1 MNRLTGLNGF
11 DLKKLSASNPN
22 TPVGD
27 KSEFGIP
34 SPKGKNSKSLEN
46 GVTAGLSNEGV
57 TKDFSSQD
65 AASAGAET
73 NAKASEDVDSDNT
86 NFGTTNSDNSSSVNS
101 GATDYAAVYHAKI
114 SLFGDQAG
122 ALLSGDAFDA
132 IFGSG
137 NQAEKNSNLK
147 TMAVVKE
154 SSPLFF
160 SPLHYESR
168 YEYPLIVWL
177 HGCGS
182 SERELEELMPYI
194 SIRNYVAV
202 APRGTKAVDPNG
214 HRYTWAQTPAS
225 IALAEELVFDAIEK
239 ASTRYSVANR
249 KIFLAGRGTGG
260 TMAWRLALRNPKQ
273 FAGCVSLGG
282 VFPKSHR
289 PLATLK
295 DLRHLRSLWMVGEQ
309 SQNCGIDSVV
319 ESLPLFHSAKLR
331 VAIRQYNCGDEL
343 YADMFNDMNRWL
355 MEIVTNQTL
364 APVEDS
370 CVWGGL
376 SGLN

>member
-1 MNRLTGLNGF
+1 M
-11 DLKKLSASNPN
+11 
-22 TPVGD
+22 GD

-34 SPKGKNSKSLEN
+34 SHNGKNSKSLDN
-46 GVTAGLSNEGV
+46 SVTAGLSHESV
-57 TKDFSSQD
+57 VKDSSAQD
-65 AASAGAET
+65 AVSASAEA
-73 NAKASEDVDSDNT
+73 NAKASEEVGSENT
-86 NFGTTNSDNSSSVNS
+86 LIGATNSDNGNGVNGNSDDGKTVKS
-101 GATDYAAVYHAKI
+101 GSTDYSAVYHAKI

-132 IFGSG
+132 IFGSAI
-137 NQAEKNSNLK
+137 QAEKNSSLK

-239 ASTRYSVANR
+239 ASTRYSIANR

-309 SQNCGIDSVV
+309 SPNCGVDSVV

-343 YADMFNDMNRWL
+343 YADMFSDMNRWL
-355 MEIVTNQTL
+355 MEIVTNQTSE
-364 APVEDS
+364 PVEDS

>member
-1 MNRLTGLNGF
+1 MVGLGIDFRWRRLYKPEDRSAGHPAGSICAYGPKRLTSPMNRLTSLNGF
-11 DLKKLSASNPN
+11 DLKKFSPSKPDIEAVDLPNDLPNDLS
-22 TPVGD
+22 G
-27 KSEFGIP
+27 G
-34 SPKGKNSKSLEN
+34 
-46 GVTAGLSNEGV
+46 
-57 TKDFSSQD
+57 
-65 AASAGAET
+65 
-73 NAKASEDVDSDNT
+73 
-86 NFGTTNSDNSSSVNS
+86 
-101 GATDYAAVYHAKI
+101 
-114 SLFGDQAG
+114 
-122 ALLSGDAFDA
+122 LLSSDAFEA

-137 NQAEKNSNLK
+137 NQPEKNACLK
-147 TMAVVKE
+147 TLAVVKD

-168 YEYPLIVWL
+168 YDYPLIVWL

-239 ASTRYSVANR
+239 ASGRYSIAN
-249 KIFLAGRGTGG
+249 KKVFLAGRGAGG

-282 VFPKSHR
+282 AFPKSHR
-289 PLATLK
+289 PLATIK

-309 SQNCGIDSVV
+309 SQSCGVDTVV
-319 ESLPLFHSAKLR
+319 DSLPLFHTAKLR

-343 YADMFNDMNRWL
+343 YADMFSDMNRWL
-355 MEIVTNQTL
+355 MEIVTNQVST
-364 APVEDS
+364 PVEDS

>member
-11 DLKKLSASNPN
+11 DLKKFSSSNPSD
-22 TPVGD
+22 TAGD
-27 KSEFGIP
+27 LFHDLPSAGIP
-34 SPKGKNSKSLEN
+34 
-46 GVTAGLSNEGV
+46 
-57 TKDFSSQD
+57 
-65 AASAGAET
+65 AS
-73 NAKASEDVDSDNT
+73 DL
-86 NFGTTNSDNSSSVNS
+86 S
-101 GATDYAAVYHAKI
+101 GANLSGANL
-114 SLFGDQAG
+114 SG
-122 ALLSGDAFDA
+122 ALLSGDAFEA
-132 IFGSG
+132 IFGNG
-137 NQAEKNSNLK
+137 NLTEKNTNLK
-147 TMAVVKE
+147 TASAVRE

-168 YEYPLIVWL
+168 YDYPLIVWL

-182 SERELEELMPYI
+182 SERELEELMPHI

-225 IALAEELVFDAIEK
+225 IALAEELVFDSIEK
-239 ASTRYSVANR
+239 ASSRFSIANR
-249 KIFLAGRGTGG
+249 KVFLAGRGTGG

-282 VFPKSHR
+282 AFPKSHR
-289 PLATLK
+289 PLAAIK
-295 DLRHLRSLWMVGEQ
+295 DLRYLRSLWMVGEQ
-309 SQNCGIDSVV
+309 SHGCGLDMVV
-319 ESLPLFHSAKLR
+319 ESLPLFHAAKLR

-343 YADMFNDMNRWL
+343 YADMFSDMNRWL
-355 MEIVTNQTL
+355 MEIVTDQVST
-364 APVEDS
+364 PVEDS

>member
-1 MNRLTGLNGF
+1 MNRLSGLNGF
-11 DLKKLSASNPN
+11 DLKKFSSSNPN
-22 TPVGD
+22 TQAGEQVEETSQTPV
-27 KSEFGIP
+27 
-34 SPKGKNSKSLEN
+34 L
-46 GVTAGLSNEGV
+46 
-57 TKDFSSQD
+57 
-65 AASAGAET
+65 
-73 NAKASEDVDSDNT
+73 DNT
-86 NFGTTNSDNSSSVNS
+86 GEVF
-101 GATDYAAVYHAKI
+101 HAKI
-114 SLFGDQAG
+114 SVFGNHHG
-122 ALLSGDAFDA
+122 ALLSSDAFDA

-137 NQAEKNSNLK
+137 QTTEKNPTLK
-147 TMAVVKE
+147 SSSIVKA

-214 HRYTWAQTPAS
+214 HRYTWAHTPAS

-239 ASTRYSVANR
+239 ASGRFCLANR
-249 KIFLAGRGTGG
+249 KIFLAGRGAGG

-282 VFPKSHR
+282 AFPKSHR
-289 PLATLK
+289 PLSTLK
-295 DLRHLRSLWMVGEQ
+295 DVRSLRSLWMVGEQ
-309 SQNCGIDSVV
+309 SQSCGVDAVV
-319 ESLPLFHSAKLR
+319 DCLPLLHAAKLR

-343 YADMFNDMNRWL
+343 YADMFSDMNRWL
-355 MEIVTNQTL
+355 MEIVTNQ
-364 APVEDS
+364 ASSPVEDS
-370 CVWGGL
+370 CVWGGI

>member
-11 DLKKLSASNPN
+11 DLKKFSSS
-22 TPVGD
+22 
-27 KSEFGIP
+27 KP
-34 SPKGKNSKSLEN
+34 SD
-46 GVTAGLSNEGV
+46 TAGDLFH
-57 TKDFSSQD
+57 DL
-65 AASAGAET
+65 ASAGLT
-73 NAKASEDVDSDNT
+73 
-86 NFGTTNSDNSSSVNS
+86 GS
-101 GATDYAAVYHAKI
+101 GHA
-114 SLFGDQAG
+114 GG
-122 ALLSGDAFDA
+122 LLSGEAFEA
-132 IFGSG
+132 IFGNG
-137 NQAEKNSNLK
+137 NLAEKGTNLN
-147 TMAVVKE
+147 TASAVRE

-168 YEYPLIVWL
+168 YDYPLIVWL

-182 SERELEELMPYI
+182 SERELEELMPHI

-202 APRGTKAVDPNG
+202 APRGTKAVDPDG

-225 IALAEELVFDAIEK
+225 IALAEELVFDSIEK
-239 ASTRYSVANR
+239 ASKRFSIANR

-260 TMAWRLALRNPKQ
+260 TMAWRLALRNPNQ

-282 VFPKSHR
+282 AFPKSHR
-289 PLATLK
+289 PLAAIK

-309 SQNCGIDSVV
+309 SHGCGLDMVV
-319 ESLPLFHSAKLR
+319 ESLPLFHAAKLR

-343 YADMFNDMNRWL
+343 YADMFSDMNRWL
-355 MEIVTNQTL
+355 MEIVTDQVSH
-364 APVEDS
+364 PVEDS